1 MTKILHL
8 IHTPRHSGAEIL
20 VRDLCLIHS
29 RQGIECAVASFG
41 PMAQEFG
48 ADSQRLQETGT
59 KQYFPNVLL
68 KKIKRINHF
77 RKVFEDFQPDAVFGH
92 SVLPS
97 IYGRLALPLAG
108 RKPKFVTVLHSASN
122 DDFEGA
128 YMTSLEFALRWRSDQ
143 VVAVSKLGAQNYRRR
158 FGDSVPVEIVPNGI
172 DVVRF
177 RAVDRMAARAAF
189 GIAPE
194 TRIILQ
200 VGRLSV
206 VKQQD
211 LSIRALADYLKMNNA
226 ELWLAGLTEE
236 PQYETKLRQM
246 VAENGLSTK
255 VKFLGSRADV
265 PELLAAADLYLM
277 PSLAEAHSIAVI
289 EALASGIPVVLSDI
303 PAFADFK
310 SMEGVYQVDGRSEVS
325 LREIAEQ
332 FPVARYLRP
341 LARYELAE
349 TAGCYLNLS
358 SKAVH
363 A

>member
-1 MTKILHL
+1 M
-8 IHTPRHSGAEIL
+8 
-20 VRDLCLIHS
+20 
-29 RQGIECAVASFG
+29 
-41 PMAQEFG
+41 
-48 ADSQRLQETGT
+48 
-59 KQYFPNVLL
+59 
-68 KKIKRINHF
+68 
-77 RKVFEDFQPDAVFGH
+77 
-92 SVLPS
+92 
-97 IYGRLALPLAG
+97 
-108 RKPKFVTVLHSASN
+108 
-122 DDFEGA
+122 
-128 YMTSLEFALRWRSDQ
+128 
-143 VVAVSKLGAQNYRRR
+143 
-158 FGDSVPVEIVPNGI
+158 PNGI
-172 DVVRF
+172 DVARF
-177 RAVDRMAARAAF
+177 QTVDRLAARAAF

-211 LSIRALADYLKMNNA
+211 LSIRALADYLNMNNA